1 LDYKD
6 IVSAGGVVY
15 RRFDD
20 NVFFVLVGRRKGNY
34 WCLPKGRI
42 EENETEIEAAKREVF
57 EETGISDVE
66 VGEKIGTIV
75 YEFHRKSNETP
86 YHKYVHF
93 YLMSSSSPHLN
104 VGSEFDRAMW
114 FPARDALNMVS
125 HKKEKEI
132 VSKALKMLG
141 LDRKR
146 SRGNASSSLASEPM

>member
-1 LDYKD
+1 MDAKD

-15 RRFDD
+15 RRFDG

-42 EENETEIEAAKREVF
+42 EENETETEAAKREVF
-57 EETGISDVE
+57 EETGISDVQL
-66 VGEKIGTIV
+66 GEKIGTIC
-75 YEFHRKSNETP
+75 YEFHRKSSDNP

-93 YLMSSSSPHLN
+93 YLMTASSPVLK

-132 VSKALKMLG
+132 VSKAFRLLG
-141 LDRKR
+141 LDGKR
-146 SRGNASSSLASEPM
+146 SGGTGPSS